1 MIIIICL
8 IIIIITKYS
17 FLLKIGKMLAAAGDV
32 CAHVII
38 YFVAVVAVNKASKSL
53 K

>member
-32 CAHVII
+32 CARVII